1 MEILGLDNM
10 NQLNETLRI
19 LRTQIAAEEMKPR
32 PDLLM
37 LKKLRKEEKK
47 CLEQLIK

>member
-1 MEILGLDNM
+1 M

-19 LRTQIAAEEMKPR
+19 IRTQITAEEMKPR
-32 PDLLM
+32 PDLII

-47 CLEQLIK
+47 CLEKIMK

>member
-1 MEILGLDNM
+1 M

-19 LRTQIAAEEMKPR
+19 IRNQIIAEEMKPE
-32 PDLLM
+32 PNLEN

-47 CLEQLIK
+47 CLKNLRM